1 MLSLARLEKGEFVD
15 LKTHLA
21 INQSLCGQL
30 ISIDEGIAIVK
41 LKTTSEMVVD
51 DHKLVHGGFIFGAAD
66 YAAMA
71 AVNHPNV
78 VLGSAEVK
86 FLKPSISGDAILF
99 KATVTE
105 AKGKLRRVDVEGV
118 DKAGAK
124 TFAGVFTCFVLEKH
138 VIET

>member
-1 MLSLARLEKGEFVD
+1 VD

-30 ISIDEGIAIVK
+30 LSIDEGMATVK
-41 LKTTSEMVVD
+41 LNTTSDMVVD

-86 FLKPSISGDAILF
+86 FLKPSTSGDAVML
-99 KATVTE
+99 KARVTE
-105 AKGKLRRVDVEGV
+105 ADGKLRRVDVEGV
-118 DKAGAK
+118 DETGVKI
-124 TFAGVFTCFVLEKH
+124 FAGIFTCFVLEKH
-138 VIET
+138 VLE

>member
-1 MLSLARLEKGEFVD
+1 MD

-30 ISIDEGIAIVK
+30 LSIDEGLAIVK
-41 LKTTSEMVVD
+41 LNTTSEMVVD
-51 DHKLVHGGFIFGAAD
+51 DYKLVHGGFIFGAAD

-86 FLKPSISGDAILF
+86 FLKPSISGDAIIL
-99 KATVTE
+99 KAMVKETN
-105 AKGKLRRVDVEGV
+105 GKLRRVNVEGV
-118 DKAGAK
+118 DEGGAK
-124 TFAGVFTCFVLEKH
+124 TFVGVFTCIVLEEH
-138 VIET
+138 VLEE

>member
-1 MLSLARLEKGEFVD
+1 VN

-30 ISIDEGIAIVK
+30 LSINEGIAIVK
-41 LKTTSEMVVD
+41 LNTTSDMVVD

-78 VLGSAEVK
+78 ALGSAEVK
-86 FLKPSISGDAILF
+86 FLKPSISGDAVIL

-105 AKGKLRRVDVEGV
+105 ASGKHRCVDVEGV
-118 DKAGAK
+118 DEAGTK
-124 TFAGVFTCFVLEKH
+124 IFVGVFTCFVLEKH
-138 VIET
+138 VLE

>member
-1 MLSLARLEKGEFVD
+1 MY

-30 ISIDEGIAIVK
+30 LSIDEGIAIVK
-41 LKTTSEMVVD
+41 INTTSQMVVD

-71 AVNHPNV
+71 AVNDPNV

-86 FLKPSISGDAILF
+86 FLKPAKSGDSVTL
-99 KATVTE
+99 KARV
-105 AKGKLRRVDVEGV
+105 GKVNGKRRLVDVEGV
-118 DKAGAK
+118 DADGSIV
-124 TFAGVFTCFVLEKH
+124 FSGIFTCFVLEKH
-138 VIET
+138 VFE

>member
-1 MLSLARLEKGEFVD
+1 MN

-30 ISIDEGIAIVK
+30 LSVDEGVAIVK
-41 LKTTSEMVVD
+41 LDATSEMIVD
-51 DHKLVHGGFIFGAAD
+51 DYRLVHGGFIFGAAD

-86 FLKPSISGDAILF
+86 FLKPSISGDAIIL
-99 KATVTE
+99 KATVKE
-105 AKGKLRRVDVEGV
+105 AKGKLRSVDVEGV
-118 DKAGAK
+118 DEAGAK
-124 TFAGVFTCFVLEKH
+124 IFVGVFTCFVLEKH
-138 VIET
+138 VLEK

>member
-1 MLSLARLEKGEFVD
+1 MQ

-30 ISIDEGIAIVK
+30 LSVDEGTAIVK
-41 LKTTSEMVVD
+41 INTTAEMVVD

-71 AVNHPNV
+71 AVNDPNV

-86 FLKPSISGDAILF
+86 FLKPSKSGDSVLL
-99 KATVTE
+99 KAKVVET
-105 AKGKLRRVDVEGV
+105 KGKRRRVDVEGV
-118 DKAGAK
+118 DESGI
-124 TFAGVFTCFVLEKH
+124 TIFSGIFICFVLEKH
-138 VIET
+138 VLG

>member
-1 MLSLARLEKGEFVD
+1 MN

-30 ISIDEGIAIVK
+30 LSIEEGMAIVK
-41 LKTTSEMVVD
+41 LKTTSDMVVD

-78 VLGSAEVK
+78 ALGSAEVK
-86 FLKPSISGDAILF
+86 FLKPLIFGDTVIL

-105 AKGKLRRVDVEGV
+105 ASGKLRRVDVEGV
-118 DKAGAK
+118 DEAGTK
-124 TFAGVFTCFVLEKH
+124 IFVGVFACFVLEKH
-138 VIET
+138 VLE

>member
-1 MLSLARLEKGEFVD
+1 MN

-30 ISIDEGIAIVK
+30 LSIDEGMAIVK
-41 LKTTSEMVVD
+41 LKTTSDMVVD

-78 VLGSAEVK
+78 VLRSAEVK
-86 FLKPSISGDAILF
+86 FLKPSTSGDAVIL

-105 AKGKLRRVDVEGV
+105 ASGKLRRVDVEGV
-118 DKAGAK
+118 DEAGTK
-124 TFAGVFTCFVLEKH
+124 IFVGVFTCFVLEKH
-138 VIET
+138 LLE

>member
-1 MLSLARLEKGEFVD
+1 MN

-30 ISIDEGIAIVK
+30 LSVDEGVAIVK
-41 LKTTSEMVVD
+41 LDTTSDMIVD
-51 DHKLVHGGFIFGAAD
+51 DYKLVHGGFIFGAAD

-86 FLKPSISGDAILF
+86 FLKPSISGDAITL
-99 KATVTE
+99 KATVKE
-105 AKGKLRRVDVEGV
+105 ANGKLRNVDVEGV
-118 DKAGAK
+118 DEAGAK
-124 TFAGVFTCFVLEKH
+124 IFVGVFTCFVLEKH
-138 VIET
+138 VLEK